1 VLVHQIRYLS
11 SRNKDERVVNIP
23 QEEDE

>member
-1 VLVHQIRYLS
+1 LVHQIRYLS

>member
-1 VLVHQIRYLS
+1 VHQIRYLS

>member
-1 VLVHQIRYLS
+1 YLS

>member
-1 VLVHQIRYLS
+1 QIRYLS

>member
-1 VLVHQIRYLS
+1 RYLS

>member
-1 VLVHQIRYLS
+1 HQIRYLS

>member
-1 VLVHQIRYLS
+1 IRYLS